1 MKKVASS
8 SELSNAPTHET
19 IGQIEMII
27 DKFCF
32 LFAEKCKIHKK
43 TQPSFKAKNTVKKVG
58 KMFCFVFIAVN
69 KITLWKVVKLLA
81 S

>member
-19 IGQIEMII
+19 IGQIETII

-32 LFAEKCKIHKK
+32 FFAKKPKIQKK
-43 TQPSFKAKNTVKKVG
+43 TQPSFKV
-58 KMFCFVFIAVN
+58 
-69 KITLWKVVKLLA
+69 ITQP
-81 S
+81 